1 MPNADMIRGMSPNS
15 IPPDSDKFADAQA
28 GLTIAELLVAMVVSA
43 MIICAAYALFRT
55 HHRLALRQEE
65 STLMQQEL
73 LAATTQIAD
82 ELRMCGYSPSGGSF
96 GLQNRPDLGAP
107 DFGRETSARGVYC
120 TLDPQ
125 GDGAADESGS
135 GSAADHT
142 GFRLNVGNNGAPKNP
157 PDNVL
162 RKYDTGAVKWQPLCT
177 NIGTLRFVYRD
188 RRGNVIDDPAL
199 QITDIRMIEV
209 HVTAVPSANRRH
221 LGIANRTMSTKIWC
235 RNLAIRDDRP
245 L

>member
-1 MPNADMIRGMSPNS
+1 MPNEDMIRGMSLSS
-15 IPPDSDKFADAQA
+15 ITTGSDKSTAAQA

-43 MIICAAYALFRT
+43 IIIGAAYALFRT
-55 HHRLALRQEE
+55 HHRMAIRQEE

-96 GLQNRPDLGAP
+96 GLRHKPGLEAP

-125 GDGAADESGS
+125 GDGEADESGS
-135 GSAADHT
+135 GSAADHI
-142 GFRLNVGNNGAPKNP
+142 GYRLNVGNDGAPKNP

-177 NIGTLRFVYRD
+177 NIGDLRFVYRD
-188 RRGNVIDDPAL
+188 RRGNVIEDPAL
-199 QITDIRMIEV
+199 EIADIRMIEIQ
-209 HVTAVPSANRRH
+209 VTAVPSVSRRH

-235 RNLAIRDDRP
+235 RNLDTGDASA